1 MCQNAPPNTSSASQC
16 QWIPVPTHKRKESRL
31 LCLHPISINAV
42 FIGGV
47 SRRHTS
53 CRTWMLAILISK
65 RGCNRQYQ
73 NQPFCFHTVCFGTK
87 ESASYLTCKL
97 LAPRKLF
104 TLRRWRNLY
113 GVSEHTHPLPSL
125 DWNESWVWLKNQSA
139 IKSHSHWW
147 SSRNSCILH
156 NTTQVKCILRNS
168 TQLTKLVQLNT
179 TLATYQN
186 EPTTLGNR
194 RPCWFLWLISYHNMS
209 SISVIL
215 WSIICHYVTI

>member
-1 MCQNAPPNTSSASQC
+1 MCQNAPPNTSSASHSASGFQC
-16 QWIPVPTHKRKESRL
+16 RPTKGRNPGYCASIQSPLMQFLSVEWAEGTLPVGHGCSPSWSQKE
-31 LCLHPISINAV
+31 
-42 FIGGV
+42 G
-47 SRRHTS
+47 
-53 CRTWMLAILISK
+53 AID
-65 RGCNRQYQ
+65 
-73 NQPFCFHTVCFGTK
+73 K

-156 NTTQVKCILRNS
+156 NTGQMH
-168 TQLTKLVQLNT
+168 LTQLNT
-179 TLATYQN
+179 THKTCVTQ
-186 EPTTLGNR
+186 
-194 RPCWFLWLISYHNMS
+194 HNS
-209 SISVIL
+209 CNLSKRTHDP
-215 WSIICHYVTI
+215 WQ